1 MVFFS
6 CTRNCWCFSVSFFCM
21 SFFGGMCFFRSTRN
35 YWSHRCFGMGFF
47 TCCRY
52 SRSSFM
58 MFFSSTRNYWS
69 FCVLFCFRWNYWCNR
84 CYRSFCITTSSGTL
98 SRGSFFFSWSYSMC
112 SIICTRLIRGCIF
125 FFIFRFISYNIVFCF
140 DLV

>member
-6 CTRNCWCFSVSFFCM
+6 CTRNYWSFSMSFFCVSFFR
-21 SFFGGMCFFRSTRN
+21 SMCFLCSTRN
-35 YWSHRCFGMGFF
+35 YWRNRCFCMSF
-47 TCCRY
+47 TCG
-52 SRSSFM
+52 
-58 MFFSSTRNYWS
+58 RNYWS
-69 FCVLFCFRWNYWCNR
+69 FSVFFCSTRNFCMRFFCFRWNYWIYWCNR

-98 SRGSFFFSWSYSMC
+98 SRSSFFFSWSYSMC
-112 SIICTRLIRGCIF
+112 SVICTRVIRGCIF

>member
-1 MVFFS
+1 MVFTCRRNYWSFSVSFFS
-6 CTRNCWCFSVSFFCM
+6 CTRNFCM
-21 SFFGGMCFFRSTRN
+21 S
-35 YWSHRCFGMGFF
+35 FF

-52 SRSSFM
+52 NWCFSMSFACR
-58 MFFSSTRNYWS
+58 RNYWS
-69 FCVLFCFRWNYWCNR
+69 FSMCFFICTRSFCMRFFCFRWNYWVCWCNR

-98 SRGSFFFSWSYSMC
+98 SRSSFFFSWSYSMC
-112 SIICTRLIRGCIF
+112 SIICTRVIRGCIF